1 MTLSELDLDTI
12 ASKGITPER
21 LQQQLDRLATGFP
34 YLELSGSATVGHGI
48 IALSAE
54 EQCQAIDRW
63 QQYLADGGEACK
75 FVPASGAAS
84 RMFKSL
90 FSFLDGADDVPAP
103 GSDVAAVIDNITR
116 FAFFPA
122 LDDITRTVYN
132 KSVEQL
138 VEDHRFKDIIAAII
152 TEKGLNYGNLPKGML
167 QFHSY
172 PEDGCSRTPVE
183 EQIAEGTATAVRPG
197 GTLHLHFTV
206 SPAHRALFEAKL
218 AKAIPAAEARAGV
231 KIEASLSEQKSSTD
245 TVAANPDGTPFRQDD
260 GTLLFRPGGHGALIE
275 NLNDIE
281 SAVVFIKNIDNVV
294 PDHLREST
302 IRYKQVLGGYLIRVH
317 DQITDY
323 IGRLDRG
330 EYDMET
336 VRDMIA
342 FLHNVLNVR
351 DPKMKHLE
359 DADLVLYIRH
369 KLDRP
374 LRVCGMV
381 RNEGEPGG
389 GPFLAVGTDGS
400 SAPQILESHQIDQTN
415 KEYARMLSE
424 ATHFNP
430 VDLVCYLRK
439 PDGSRYNLPDYV
451 DHATGFI
458 SHKSA
463 HGRELLALELPGLW
477 NGAMS
482 DWNTVFVEVPGSTF
496 NPVKTVNDLL
506 RPSHQPAE

>member
-183 EQIAEGTATAVRPG
+183 EQIAEGTATAVRPS

-218 AKAIPAAEARAGV
+218 AEAIPAAEARAGV

-260 GTLLFRPGGHGALIE
+260 GSLLFRPGGHGALIE

-302 IRYKQVLGGYLIRVH
+302 IRYKQVLGG
-317 DQITDY
+317 
-323 IGRLDRG
+323 
-330 EYDMET
+330 
-336 VRDMIA
+336 
-342 FLHNVLNVR
+342 
-351 DPKMKHLE
+351 
-359 DADLVLYIRH
+359 
-369 KLDRP
+369 
-374 LRVCGMV
+374 
-381 RNEGEPGG
+381 
-389 GPFLAVGTDGS
+389 
-400 SAPQILESHQIDQTN
+400 
-415 KEYARMLSE
+415 
-424 ATHFNP
+424 
-430 VDLVCYLRK
+430 
-439 PDGSRYNLPDYV
+439 
-451 DHATGFI
+451 
-458 SHKSA
+458 
-463 HGRELLALELPGLW
+463 
-477 NGAMS
+477 
-482 DWNTVFVEVPGSTF
+482 
-496 NPVKTVNDLL
+496 
-506 RPSHQPAE
+506 